1 MEAEPKMSLAR
12 QRFAGTMGLQ
22 FTLLASGRNK
32 WDRGIG
38 ELRCLGIDA
47 TVAYAELCMPNLRGT
62 QCKLTH
68 SSVETCIAA
77 ICAPE

>member
-1 MEAEPKMSLAR
+1 VEAETEDVAR
-12 QRFAGTMGLQ
+12 AATFAGTMGLQ

-47 TVAYAELCMPNLRGT
+47 MVGYSELCMPNLRGT